1 MRQQFRVIFWALS
14 CVFLL
19 FAGGCSSRMGSGESG
34 ASHSFFSS
42 DSARPLTDTEKE
54 ILHSTGQIDRHLP
67 ASAMADV
74 EREYTHYLRRGRPT
88 IEKVSKRAEK
98 FLTYSRKVFRDRGMP
113 DELAYLAIVESGC
126 RPDVKSSAGAAG
138 LWQFMPHTGR
148 RYGLDQDWWLDE
160 RLDPYES
167 TEAAAAYLRYLYGY
181 FDDWPIAIAAYNAG
195 EGKMRRA
202 REGTGGRNFFE
213 IKARNHVLSDKEQL
227 REETERYVPRF
238 LAVTKIMRN
247 LSRLG
252 FDPIEPERVPT
263 ETRLS
268 ARPGTDLK
276 ALSSAASL
284 RWEDFQACN
293 LHYKRTVTPTDRSSF
308 VYVPA
313 HREREAAAFLQ
324 SEKSCTYAGWRPVH
338 VASSKETWEE
348 VSRRAKVPI
357 SRLRTANPD
366 VSGLS
371 RGMVVLL
378 PASAGAGSPTGA
390 SRDVPRAVKEKHV
403 AIGKDVTPAAASHM
417 LKADETLYSVAV
429 RYKVSLKELQDF
441 NQIDDPRKVHAG
453 KLLHIPAKNV
463 AGKVSSIPPVAGMQG
478 RSARSIV
485 HTVQERD
492 NLWNIA
498 RKYNVSVADLK
509 RWNNIGGDN
518 LRAGIRLE
526 VRRE

>member
-14 CVFLL
+14 CAFLL
-19 FAGGCSSRMGSGESG
+19 LAGGCSSRMGSGGSG
-34 ASHSFFSS
+34 EPHSFFSS
-42 DSARPLTDTEKE
+42 DSARPLTGTEKE
-54 ILHSTGQIDRHLP
+54 ILHSTGQIDRHVP

-88 IEKVSKRAEK
+88 IERVSKRAEK
-98 FLTYSRKVFRDRGMP
+98 FLAYSRKVFRDRGMP
-113 DELAYLAIVESGC
+113 EELAYLAIVESGC
-126 RPDVKSSAGAAG
+126 RPDVKSGAGAAG

-148 RYGLDQDWWLDE
+148 KYGLDQDWWLDE

-167 TEAAAAYLRYLYGY
+167 TEAAAAYLRHLHGY
-181 FDDWPIAIAAYNAG
+181 FDDWPTAIAAYNAG

-213 IKARNHVLSDKEQL
+213 IKARNHVLSGKEQL

-284 RWEDFQACN
+284 RWEDFQARN

-324 SEKSCTYAGWRPVH
+324 SEKSRAYAGWRPVR
-338 VASSKETWEE
+338 VASSRETWED
-348 VSRRAKVPI
+348 VSRRANVPI
-357 SRLRTANPD
+357 SRLRAANPD

-378 PASAGAGSPTGA
+378 PASAGAGPPA
-390 SRDVPRAVKEKHV
+390 ADSRNVLRAVKEKH
-403 AIGKDVTPAAASHM
+403 AASHM

-429 RYKVSLKELQDF
+429 RYKVSLKDLQDF

-463 AGKVSSIPPVAGMQG
+463 AGKVSPIPPVAGMQG
-478 RSARSIV
+478 RSARRIV